1 MGNAFDSQ
9 SQVLNI
15 VDAKLLN
22 YAFHLLM
29 DSYGKGGDPNQA
41 EAVLNVMQEAGFNP
55 GPLQYTGVV
64 NAYLKNNDYGQAIEK
79 LLSMKNEGYEPNYML
94 WTSLVGAASHCEEI
108 GDAIT
113 LLRAL
118 ADVGFSIPLR

>member
-1 MGNAFDSQ
+1 
-9 SQVLNI
+9 
-15 VDAKLLN
+15 
-22 YAFHLLM
+22 M
-29 DSYGKGGDPNQA
+29 D
-41 EAVLNVMQEAGFNP
+41 
-55 GPLQYTGVV
+55 
-64 NAYLKNNDYGQAIEK
+64 K